1 MLPFLMPFI
10 ILIIGFALLVWGADK
25 FVAGAS
31 ALARRLGVSPLLIGL
46 TVVAFG
52 TSAPELAVSV
62 TAAIQ
67 GANEIAVGN
76 VLGSNLFNLLV
87 VAGLSAVICPLAIER
102 EIVRRDLPFSVV
114 ATVLLLLMMLRS
126 GGVSRADGLIL
137 LAAFLFVMNAQI
149 RPALAQKGTK
159 QSSTDGGSI
168 DSATSSTPLFLILI
182 NIVLGLVCIVIGG
195 QMAVNG
201 ATGIARMFH
210 LSETLIGLT
219 IVAVGTSLPEL
230 VTSVVAAHKHQNEI
244 AIGNVM
250 GSNLFNIL
258 LILGASATI
267 HPITV
272 LPTAL
277 IDCTILLIVS
287 ALFYLPARTG
297 KLGRFPGVVMVLTYV
312 IYTVYLILR

>member
-1 MLPFLMPFI
+1 MPFV

-62 TAAIQ
+62 TAALQ

-87 VAGLSAVICPLAIER
+87 VAGLSAILCPLTIER
-102 EIVRRDLPFSVV
+102 EIVRRDLPFTVI
-114 ATVLLLLMMLRS
+114 ATALLLLMLFRS
-126 GGVSRADGLIL
+126 GGLSRADGLIL
-137 LAAFLFVMNAQI
+137 LAGFLFVMNAQI
-149 RPALAQKGTK
+149 RPALAQKGANP
-159 QSSTDGGSI
+159 GSLG
-168 DSATSSTPLFLILI
+168 SASDNVATASTPLLLILV
-182 NIVLGLVCIVIGG
+182 NIVLGLACIVIGG

-201 ATGIARMFH
+201 ATSIARIFH

-230 VTSVVAAHKHQNEI
+230 VTSVVAAHKKQNEI

-272 LPTAL
+272 LSTAF
-277 IDCTILLIVS
+277 IDCAILLAVS

-297 KLGRFPGVVMVLTYV
+297 KLGRFPGAVMVLTYV
-312 IYTVYLILR
+312 AYTVYLILR